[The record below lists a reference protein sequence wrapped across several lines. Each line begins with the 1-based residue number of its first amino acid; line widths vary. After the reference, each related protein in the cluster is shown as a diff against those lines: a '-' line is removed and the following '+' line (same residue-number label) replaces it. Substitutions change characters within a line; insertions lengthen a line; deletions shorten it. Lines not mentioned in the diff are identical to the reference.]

1 VGPGV
6 VRLRIVS
13 TAETYRFS
21 YAVGD
26 EAFQQLGEVETR
38 YLSSEVADGFTGVF
52 VGMFAT
58 GNGKD
63 SAASADFDWFE
74 YKRMAKRTSSVR
86 MNVRQLAHR
95 ANRRC
100 YSAPPPDVRKGSAF
114 PAVVFIDSAGGEA
127 PPRRLR

>member
-1 VGPGV
+1 LSAFPFTCTLARIPGSNFRV
-6 VRLRIVS
+6 QQSSDRIVS

-26 EAFQQLGEVETR
+26 ESFQQLGEVETR

-63 SAASADFDWFE
+63 NAASADFDWFE
-74 YKRMAKRTSSVR
+74 YKRTAKTTSLLR
-86 MNVRQLAHR
+86 MGVASS
-95 ANRRC
+95 NR
-100 YSAPPPDVRKGSAF
+100 
-114 PAVVFIDSAGGEA
+114 
-127 PPRRLR
+127 